1 LREFIEHGENRKQSD
16 IQAATASQ
24 NNEISHFKRMVGS
37 LRTELDEKGKL
48 YEYNLQKEGKA
59 YTKEIDHLQKT
70 IIELRA
76 RLEND

>member
-1 LREFIEHGENRKQSD
+1 
-16 IQAATASQ
+16 
-24 NNEISHFKRMVGS
+24 MVGS

-59 YTKEIDHLQKT
+59 FTKEIDHLQKT